1 MQNPKK
7 AVYLNPVAGE
17 RAVLIK
23 NNAGDW
29 AFVVGRW
36 KGFRKGVPGVA
47 GKSMGD
53 KDFRKLGKLQEW

>member
-7 AVYLNPVAGE
+7 SVYLNPVAGE

-53 KDFRKLGKLQEW
+53 TDSWKLEKLQEW